1 MYRQAGENQMGFFH
15 KLFTAF
21 RGIASEAGE
30 TIIDTQAIRILE
42 QEVRDAKKHWDE
54 AKENLAKVVAEQIGI
69 EREVKRFKQTI
80 AEYEEY
86 AIQSLDKGNEALATE
101 IAEKVA
107 DLENELAVQLSVLE
121 SYHININTLKQN
133 IRNTE
138 LHIKSMEREISV
150 VKTTESVQKANIAAA
165 NKFSGSNS
173 ALRSATDSLE
183 RIKQK
188 QQQKADQLKA
198 AMELQ
203 QQESGSDLHEKLK
216 QAGLISE
223 AISTQTVLA
232 RLKTKQRDK
241 INMQL

>member
-1 MYRQAGENQMGFFH
+1 MRFFH
-15 KLFTAF
+15 QLFTAF

-42 QEVRDAKKHWDE
+42 QEVRDAKKNLNE
-54 AKENLAKVVAEQIGI
+54 SKESLAQVIAKQIGI
-69 EREVKRFKQTI
+69 EREVKRLEKTI

-86 AIQSLDKGNEALATE
+86 AIQSLNKGNETLANE

-107 DLENELAVQLSVLE
+107 DLENELAVQVSVLE
-121 SYHININTLKQN
+121 SYQVSVNTLKQN
-133 IRNTE
+133 IRHTE

-150 VKTTESVQKANIAAA
+150 VKTTESVQKANVAAA

-188 QQQKADQLKA
+188 QQQKADQLQA
-198 AMELQ
+198 AMQLQ

-216 QAGLISE
+216 QAGLVSEPIS
-223 AISTQTVLA
+223 AQTVLA
-232 RLKTKQRDK
+232 RLKAKQMEKTNVRF
-241 INMQL
+241 

>member
-1 MYRQAGENQMGFFH
+1 MKFFH

-21 RGIASEAGE
+21 RGMASEAGE

-42 QEVRDAKKHWDE
+42 QEVRDAKKHLDE
-54 AKENLAKVVAEQIGI
+54 AKENLAQVIAKQIGI
-69 EREVKRFKQTI
+69 EREVKQLKKTV

-86 AIQSLDKGNEALATE
+86 AIQSLNKGNETLATE

-107 DLENELAVQLSVLE
+107 DLENELAVQLRVLE
-121 SYHININTLKQN
+121 SYQVSVNTLKQN
-133 IRNTE
+133 IRHTE

-150 VKTTESVQKANIAAA
+150 VKTTESVQKANVAAA

-188 QQQKADQLKA
+188 QQQKADQLQA
-198 AMELQ
+198 AIQLQ
-203 QQESGSDLHEKLK
+203 QQESGNDLHEKLK
-216 QAGLISE
+216 QAGLVSEPIS
-223 AISTQTVLA
+223 AQTVLA
-232 RLKTKQRDK
+232 RLKAKQVDKTKVRF
-241 INMQL
+241 